1 MLEKVAR
8 GVWRKE
14 MLRCYHVLSF
24 RLLVRRLGCL
34 DSAKA
39 GNATVVYMT
48 VPEALPGPDTFL
60 FPLHFGLDR

>member
-1 MLEKVAR
+1 
-8 GVWRKE
+8 

-39 GNATVVYMT
+39 GNATVVYIT